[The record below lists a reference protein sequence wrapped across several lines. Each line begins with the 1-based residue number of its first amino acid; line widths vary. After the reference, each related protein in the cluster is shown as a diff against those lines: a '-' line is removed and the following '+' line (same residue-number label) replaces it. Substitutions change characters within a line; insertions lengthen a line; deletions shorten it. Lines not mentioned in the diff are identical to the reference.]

1 MLTDMLKLV
10 VTDIYETSWYLM
22 LRVCIPTV
30 YEELDEK
37 VRIGEPELD
46 ETVT

>member
-1 MLTDMLKLV
+1 MLTDMLKLL
-10 VTDIYETSWYLM
+10 VTDKYETSWYLM

-37 VRIGEPELD
+37 VRIGEPELV